1 MENNPDIY
9 KFMHLFIKTD
19 IIIINRNVLTGPFHR
34 PVRIALEMTREIHGI
49 FAHLILR
56 FSTYIMFV

>member
-1 MENNPDIY
+1 METNPDIY

-19 IIIINRNVLTGPFHR
+19 IIIINRDFWTGPYFWTVLKMER
-34 PVRIALEMTREIHGI
+34 KIHGI
-49 FAHLILR
+49 FAYLILR